1 MMKKVSLVLI
11 LCCLIMS
18 ACGTNTDSTYQMQT
32 FTYTDQNGQPFKSEN
47 LKNKVWIANFIF
59 TSCETVCPPMTASM
73 SALQKE
79 LKNQGLDVQLVSFS
93 VDPAIDTPDVLKTF
107 MEKFTE
113 DSSNWHMLTGY
124 SQKEIEEFAR
134 EEFQTLVQ
142 KPSSSNQ
149 VIHSTSFYLIDQN
162 GKIVNNFGFQ
172 QSHFDELMTEIKK
185 LKS

>member
-1 MMKKVSLVLI
+1 MMKKVSLLLI
-11 LCCLIMS
+11 LCCIFMS
-18 ACGTNTDSTYQMQT
+18 ACGTNKASTFQMSSFT
-32 FTYTDQNGQPFKSEN
+32 FTDQNGQPFGTEN

-59 TSCETVCPPMTASM
+59 TNCETVCPPMTASM

-79 LKNQGLDVQLVSFS
+79 LKNQDLDIELVSFS
-93 VDPAIDTPDVLKTF
+93 VDPTVDTPDVLKTF
-107 MEKFTE
+107 MEKFTD
-113 DSSNWHMLTGY
+113 DSSNWHMLSGY

-162 GKIVNNFGFQ
+162 GEVVNSYGFQ
-172 QSHFDELMTEIKK
+172 QSHFEELIVEIKK